1 MPVSDY
7 VIISGDVPLAV
18 RVHRGDGDPLEPRPT
33 VVVTGSWLTVKEQMA
48 DLYAAALS
56 ARGFTAVTFD
66 FAGFGASGGV
76 LRQTEMPA
84 RKTADIRAVADFAAT
99 MSTSEE
105 NTTSIVAVCASAQ
118 YALAA
123 VAGGAPVRSFAAVAG
138 WFHDSASVAG
148 FYGGPAGVAER
159 LDRASAAAVRYT
171 TTGELPTVAAYATGD
186 DRAGMFIE
194 MDYYA
199 NPTRGA
205 IPLWRNEMTEL
216 TWQHW
221 LTYDGLRAA
230 PAVAVPS
237 LFVHSDDCVFPDNVR
252 TVASRLTGPVELAW
266 GDGEQT
272 DFYDRP
278 AQTAYAL
285 DAVEAHLRGLK

>member
-1 MPVSDY
+1 
-7 VIISGDVPLAV
+7 
-18 RVHRGDGDPLEPRPT
+18 
-33 VVVTGSWLTVKEQMA
+33 MA

-84 RKTADIRAVADFAAT
+84 RKTADIRAVADFVAT

-237 LFVHSDDCVFPDNVR
+237 LFVHSDGCVFPDNVR